1 MTETS
6 EHKTSDKV
14 AIRYLGILS
23 LLVVLILLWGVT
35 SVNLLMLS
43 PCAHTP
49 PILSKCRT
57 TRVDV
62 ITLRKQVTH
71 FLPALMTLCFEG

>member
-6 EHKTSDKV
+6 EHKTSDKAAV
-14 AIRYLGILS
+14 PYLGILS
-23 LLVVLILLWGVT
+23 LLVVLLLFWGVT
-35 SVNLLMLS
+35 SVKLLMLS
-43 PCAHTP
+43 SCAHTP

-57 TRVDV
+57 TRVDA

-71 FLPALMTLCFEG
+71 FLLALMTLCFEG